1 MTNSIVNFKLDTNQV
16 EQKLQ
21 KEART
26 MNQIAEPL
34 KIKKTTFKNRII
46 KGAMSE
52 ALANQAGQPNHLH
65 LGLYEAWA
73 KGGLGCAI
81 TGNVM
86 VDYRAKNEPGVVV
99 METERD
105 LTKLKEW
112 ADVGKKYGMVQ
123 LIQLSHP
130 GRQCPKGLNKETV
143 APSAVPFSSLLAT
156 TFATPRVLREDEIL
170 DIIQRFATSAVICE
184 KAGFEGIQLHGAHGY
199 LISEFLS
206 PLTNKRSDQWGGSI
220 ENRMRFLL
228 EIYKAVRAA
237 TSDDFIIS
245 VKLNSADFQRGG
257 ITEEEVVAVFKA
269 IDAAGIDLIE
279 ISGGTYEA
287 PAMAGAKA
295 EKRKQSSIARE
306 AYFLDFAEKIRKEV
320 KCHLMVTGGFRTVVG
335 MNAAL
340 DSGACEFI
348 GIARPLAVETDLT
361 DRLIAGKDVRY
372 AVEQI
377 KTGIPFVDKMAI
389 MEIIWYAAQ
398 FKAIGEGKKPNPK
411 LSPFKVFLGYAK
423 NNIKAVVQGRIN
435 SRKSA

>member
-1 MTNSIVNFKLDTNQV
+1 MSHL
-16 EQKLQ
+16 
-21 KEART
+21 
-26 MNQIAEPL
+26 AEP
-34 KIKKTTFKNRII
+34 IQIRQTRFKNRII

-52 ALANQAGQPNHLH
+52 ALANDAGQPNHLH
-65 LGLYEAWA
+65 FGLYEAWA

-86 VDYRAKNEPGVVV
+86 VDARAKNEPGVVIV
-99 METERD
+99 ETKRD
-105 LTKLKEW
+105 LEKLKQW
-112 ADVGKKYGMVQ
+112 AGIGKKYGMVQ

-143 APSAVPFSSLLAT
+143 APSAVPFSPLLAT
-156 TFATPRVLREDEIL
+156 TFATPRELHEDEIL
-170 DIIQRFATSAVICE
+170 DIIQRFAESARICE
-184 KAGFEGIQLHGAHGY
+184 KAGFDGVQLHGAHGY
-199 LISEFLS
+199 LISQFLS
-206 PLTNKRSDQWGGSI
+206 PLTNKRQDQWGGSI

-228 EIYKAVRAA
+228 EIYKATRQA
-237 TSDDFIIS
+237 TSENFIIS

-257 ITEEEVVAVFKA
+257 ITEEDVITVFKA
-269 IDAAGIDLIE
+269 IDDAGIDLIE

-295 EKRKQSSIARE
+295 DKRKASTIARE
-306 AYFLDFAEKIRKEV
+306 AYFLDFAEKIRQQV
-320 KCHLMVTGGFRTVVG
+320 KCKLMVTGGFRTVQG

-340 DSGACEFI
+340 DSGACDFI

-361 DRLIAGKDVRY
+361 DRLIVGQDVRY
-372 AVEQI
+372 AVKPI

-398 FKAIGEGKKPNPK
+398 FKTIGQGKRPNPK
-411 LSPFKVFLGYAK
+411 LSPLKVFLNYAK
-423 NNIKAVVQGRIN
+423 NNVKAVIKGRIN

>member
-1 MTNSIVNFKLDTNQV
+1 MS
-16 EQKLQ
+16 
-21 KEART
+21 
-26 MNQIAEPL
+26 QIAEQ
-34 KIKKTTFKNRII
+34 IQIRNTTFKNRVI

-52 ALANQAGQPNHLH
+52 ALANTAGEPNHLH

-86 VDYRAKNEPGVVV
+86 VDARAKNEPGVVIV
-99 METERD
+99 ETERD
-105 LTKLKEW
+105 LAKLKQW
-112 ADVGKKYGMVQ
+112 ADLGKQHGMVQ

-143 APSAVPFSSLLAT
+143 APSAVPFSAMLAT
-156 TFATPRVLREDEIL
+156 TFATPRALREDEIL
-170 DIIQRFATSAVICE
+170 DLIQRFATSAVICE
-184 KAGFEGIQLHGAHGY
+184 KAGFEGVQLHGAHGY

-206 PLTNKRSDQWGGSI
+206 PLTNKRTDQWGGSI
-220 ENRMRFLL
+220 ENRTRFLL

-237 TSDDFIIS
+237 TSENFIIS
-245 VKLNSADFQRGG
+245 VKLNSADFQKGG
-257 ITEEEVVAVFKA
+257 ITEEEVISVFKA
-269 IDAAGIDLIE
+269 IDEAGIDLIE

-287 PAMAGAKA
+287 PAMAGAKSNQ
-295 EKRKQSSIARE
+295 RKESTIARE

-320 KCHLMVTGGFRTVVG
+320 KCKLMVTGGFRTVKG
-335 MNAAL
+335 MKAAVE
-340 DSGACEFI
+340 SGACDFI

-361 DRLIAGKDVRY
+361 DRLIAGQDVKY
-372 AVEQI
+372 AVNPI

-398 FKAIGEGKKPNPK
+398 FKAIGEGKAPNPK
-411 LSPFKVFLGYAK
+411 LSPLKVFLNYAK
-423 NNIKAVVQGRIN
+423 GNIKAIIQGKVN

>member
-1 MTNSIVNFKLDTNQV
+1 MSH
-16 EQKLQ
+16 
-21 KEART
+21 
-26 MNQIAEPL
+26 IAEA
-34 KIKKTTFKNRII
+34 IKVRNTTFKNRII

-52 ALANQAGQPNHLH
+52 ALANYAGQPNQLH
-65 LGLYEAWA
+65 LGLYDAWA

-86 VDYRAKNEPGVVV
+86 VDFRAKNEPGVVV
-99 METERD
+99 IETERD
-105 LTKLKEW
+105 LAKLKEW
-112 ADVGKKYGMVQ
+112 ANVGKKSGMVQ

-143 APSAVPFSSLLAT
+143 SASAVPFSSLLAT
-156 TFATPRVLREDEIL
+156 TFGTPRELREEEIL
-170 DIIQRFATSAVICE
+170 EIIQRFAESARICE
-184 KAGFEGIQLHGAHGY
+184 KAGFEGVQLHGAHGY
-199 LISEFLS
+199 LISQFLS
-206 PLTNKRSDQWGGSI
+206 PLTNKRQDQWGGSI

-228 EIYKAVRAA
+228 EIYKAVRAT
-237 TSDDFIIS
+237 TSENFIVS

-257 ITEEEVVAVFKA
+257 ITEEEVIAVFKA

-279 ISGGTYEA
+279 VSGGTYEA

-295 EKRKQSSIARE
+295 DKRKVSSIARE

-320 KCHLMVTGGFRTVVG
+320 QCYLMVTGGFRTAKG

-348 GIARPLAVETDLT
+348 GIARPLAVETDVSN
-361 DRLIAGKDVRY
+361 RLMAGQDVRY
-372 AVEQI
+372 AVAPI

-389 MEIIWYAAQ
+389 MEILWYAAQ
-398 FKAIGEGKKPNPK
+398 FKAIGEGKQPNPK
-411 LSPFKVFLGYAK
+411 LSPLKVFFNYAK
-423 NNIKAVVQGRIN
+423 NNVKAVIRGRVN

>member
-1 MTNSIVNFKLDTNQV
+1 MSHLA
-16 EQKLQ
+16 
-21 KEART
+21 EA
-26 MNQIAEPL
+26 
-34 KIKKTTFKNRII
+34 TTIRNTPFKNRII
-46 KGAMSE
+46 KAAMSE
-52 ALANQAGQPNHLH
+52 ALANDAGQPSQLH
-65 LGLYEAWA
+65 LNLYEAWA

-86 VDYRAKNEPGVVV
+86 VDFRAKNEPGVVV
-99 METERD
+99 VESERD
-105 LTKLKEW
+105 LAKLQQW
-112 ADVGKKYGMVQ
+112 AAVGKKYGMVQ

-143 APSAVPFSSLLAT
+143 APSAVPFSPMLAT
-156 TFATPRVLREDEIL
+156 TFGTPRELTEDEIL
-170 DIIQRFATSAVICE
+170 DIIQRFAISAQICE
-184 KAGFEGIQLHGAHGY
+184 KAGFEGVQLHGAHGY
-199 LISEFLS
+199 LISQFLS
-206 PLTNKRSDQWGGSI
+206 PLTNKRQDQWGGSI

-228 EIYKAVRAA
+228 EIYQAVRAA
-237 TSDDFIIS
+237 TSDQFIIS

-287 PAMAGAKA
+287 PAMAGAK
-295 EKRKQSSIARE
+295 EDKRKASTIARE

-320 KCHLMVTGGFRTVVG
+320 KCHLMVTGGFRTVEG

-361 DRLIAGKDVRY
+361 DRLIAGQDVRY
-372 AVEQI
+372 AVNKI
-377 KTGIPFVDKMAI
+377 KTGIPMVDKMAI

-398 FKAIGEGKKPNPK
+398 FKDIARGKRPNPK
-411 LSPFKVFLGYAK
+411 LSPLKVFLKYAK
-423 NNIKAVVQGRIN
+423 NNITAIIKGQIN
-435 SRKSA
+435 SRRSA